1 MKKHLIGRI
10 LAGSLVLAL
19 AAPTMPVFADSQKVV
34 TLGADLS
41 EEQRVAVLKYFGV
54 YGQNIET
61 IYITNQDERDHL
73 SSYVPIEQIGSKT
86 FSCALV
92 CPTTSGGIHVKT
104 ANLSWVTSNMIA
116 STLSTSGVVNC
127 DVLAASPFEV
137 SGTGALTGIM
147 MAYETASGTQLEE
160 EKKEIA
166 TQELVTTGT
175 IANTV
180 GQSQA
185 TQIVNEIKI
194 QIIQGQVVDQGE
206 VDNIVYSVV
215 EDVAEEN
222 PESGTALSDEDYAM
236 LSDLANQIAQQQYDY
251 AEMEE
256 TLERVEE
263 NVESINQTVT
273 EIQDDMQQG
282 NEEIAE
288 MMGRFRMK
296 KGSVSTWPVDS
307 WLSEEY
313 FKGKLIVDII

>member
-41 EEQRVAVLKYFGV
+41 EEQRVAVLIYFGV

-61 IYITNQDERDHL
+61 LYITNQDERDHL

-166 TQELVTTGT
+166 TQK
-175 IANTV
+175 TV
-180 GQSQA
+180 RNG
-185 TQIVNEIKI
+185 
-194 QIIQGQVVDQGE
+194 
-206 VDNIVYSVV
+206 
-215 EDVAEEN
+215 
-222 PESGTALSDEDYAM
+222 L
-236 LSDLANQIAQQQYDY
+236 
-251 AEMEE
+251 
-256 TLERVEE
+256 
-263 NVESINQTVT
+263 
-273 EIQDDMQQG
+273 
-282 NEEIAE
+282 
-288 MMGRFRMK
+288 
-296 KGSVSTWPVDS
+296 
-307 WLSEEY
+307 
-313 FKGKLIVDII
+313 